1 MQMRK
6 IELSN
11 RKKKI
16 SNYDKNYDK
25 KILLRIQ
32 FILEIYLYRQ
42 K

>member
-1 MQMRK
+1 MRK

-16 SNYDKNYDK
+16 SNHDKNYDK
-25 KILLRIQ
+25 KILMRIQ